1 MLFVFKV
8 FTWTISPG
16 VIGSI
21 RDPFMVPRVIDNAS
35 VLECKGS
42 IAIELEAALF
52 GFYIRLPACVIKY
65 IKKYYMWVVVVFPYE
80 TNACKFSMSFNF
92 CGK

>member
-8 FTWTISPG
+8 FTGTISPG

-35 VLECKGS
+35 VLEYKGS
-42 IAIELEAALF
+42 KAIELEAALF
-52 GFYIRLPACVIKY
+52 GFYIR
-65 IKKYYMWVVVVFPYE
+65 
-80 TNACKFSMSFNF
+80 
-92 CGK
+92 